1 MFSYYNYMSSIK
13 SLIRKL
19 KLLPNNLNTTNPL
32 FIEFLDCY
40 HGKDYLKLCQKI
52 EKENIERD
60 NNINRYLLCDNS
72 SINDLKWSLSI
83 SIVKPNNR
91 IYPLDQSHIK
101 LLNGKLNCESESLK
115 FKLIKGSITIP
126 KTHIIENKYNED
138 LIYLS
143 LHNCYKFNT
152 PLL

>member
-1 MFSYYNYMSSIK
+1 MSSIN
-13 SLIRKL
+13 SLIRKI
-19 KLLPNNLNTTNPL
+19 KLLPNKLLITNPL
-32 FIEFLDCY
+32 YRELLDCY
-40 HGKDYLKLCQKI
+40 HGSDYIKLCQKI

-60 NNINRYLLCDNS
+60 TNINRYILCDNS
-72 SINDLKWSLSI
+72 SINNLNWSMSI
-83 SIVKPNNR
+83 SIVKPNNK
-91 IYPLDQSHIK
+91 IYPLDHSHIK
-101 LLNGKLNCESESLK
+101 LLNGKLTCESESLK